1 VHHIDLMSGILALFA
16 PFFMMQVKNVC
27 GLAVL
32 GAAGVYCSE
41 TLLWFHERAISIWI
55 ASLAKDRKA

>member
-1 VHHIDLMSGILALFA
+1 
-16 PFFMMQVKNVC
+16 MMQVKNAR

-41 TLLWFHERAISIWI
+41 TLLWFHGRAITIWI
-55 ASLAKDRKA
+55 ASLAKDRTE